1 MRMNGK
7 FFLVFFILLIFSS
20 CIDEVNIKTKEEDHL
35 LSSLTIRIP
44 SIKGAA
50 QFGATRNDEF
60 KNTRALEEAIEG
72 KINSLWLCAYPT
84 SDGAGEIKIQKI
96 DLALEDSGR
105 SDYQFDEYTVS
116 IKKGIYHLYLL
127 ANIEDYLSL
136 QLINQDISEEELKK
150 LILNFSTD
158 KFLEKGNLPMAC
170 LSFDIKLSPNQSP
183 AGNYGINISDNT
195 TIYADLTFL
204 CSKVRYTILFDRDN
218 FSNAF
223 SNNNIDFESSI
234 KASNVSFQTALFK
247 DYIIDNPRLGIYN
260 KLVLNAVKYPDSNSA
275 YLDIKKSGKESL
287 ADLEIHKHNENTN
300 QRAWQGIFY
309 LPENLTTEEA
319 NKTTL
324 TFSSSTGSAELNDNY
339 EVVLLPDNKGL
350 ERGNFYDIVS
360 KLTKPNSTEQEIS
373 LSIQEWNTTNLS
385 YSLHGPY
392 ELVVEKTSLEEVGT
406 EKWSAP
412 FWYRSDVAPE
422 YIKFQ
427 SPTIEL
433 EGKETDIFSV
443 EIIRDE
449 TTSDFLKNANGD
461 YLIHARINPNIPYNQ
476 LGDINQSEK
485 YFYLIAGNLYKK
497 IEISELNIKPFL
509 NVTPDEIEINMLDHR
524 YDGTIETS
532 IFFESNIEES
542 ISFMIEEDKGIL
554 DINKFNISVQEG
566 ISSVSGNKYTLSS
579 KRGIINL
586 SIVDLS
592 DDYWKGKHSFTLT
605 FSTEKKEIE
614 DIKVH
619 ISFNP
624 EIINYVIHFRC
635 SNPDVK
641 WTNPHI
647 IINPVNM
654 DSSGETY
661 FISSSETKHN
671 YTWEKWLCYSC
682 QNEVR
687 ESNESDGV
695 IIRAMEP
702 EYDGN
707 YFNGWWKFTLTG
719 SFDPGKTLLKFID
732 THLEEETDNS
742 FRFPE
747 KNLGGIYLL
756 DFKDHEG
763 WLNYNGVSD
772 DFINNYFV
780 ADKPSGNEPIP
791 DLSSQKYR
799 IFWPK
804 EDWDAIKISNWE
816 TSNGIIVNE
825 DNYNYT
831 YLEFTS
837 EDPSQIFGYEMMKE
851 IEGPCGRIHNIF
863 KDFKEEDDILCAYFS
878 SHDHTNNLS
887 FNLFPGT
894 PEDLKNDG
902 GNIWKP
908 EEPSQIYLLSYYNN
922 WEELD
927 QLEFYTSYSE
937 NIWHTKSKFSILN
950 YDDIVI
956 YDKVN
961 DLLYG
966 SNGNRAFQ
974 GKENESYK
982 LNPIS
987 NKTKESVSFV
997 GQKYEGIISLEKI
1010 DGFYYL
1016 YFSEKAP

>member
-60 KNTRALEEAIEG
+60 KNTRALDEALEG
-72 KINSLWLCAYPT
+72 RINSLWLCAYPI
-84 SDGAGEIKIQKI
+84 SNGAGEIKIQKI
-96 DLALEDSGR
+96 DLTLEDSGK
-105 SDYQFDEYTVS
+105 SDYQFDEYTVP

-136 QLINQDISEEELKK
+136 QSINPDISEEELKK

-170 LSFDIKLSPNQSP
+170 LASDIKLSPNQSP
-183 AGNYGINISDNT
+183 AGNKGINISDNT

-223 SNNNIDFESSI
+223 SNNNIDFESSV

-247 DYIIDNPRLGIYN
+247 DCIINNHSLGIYD

-275 YLDIKKSGKESL
+275 YLDIKNSGKESL
-287 ADLEIHKHNENTN
+287 ADLEIQKHNDNTS

-309 LPENLTTEEA
+309 LPENFTTEEA
-319 NKTTL
+319 KKTTL

-339 EVVLLPDNKGL
+339 DVDLPPDNKGL

-360 KLTKPNSTEQEIS
+360 KLTKPNSTEQDIS
-373 LSIQEWNTTNLS
+373 LSIQEWNITNLS

-412 FWYRSDVAPE
+412 FWYRSDIAPE

-449 TTSDFLKNANGD
+449 TTFDFLKNANGD
-461 YLIHARINPNIPYNQ
+461 YLIHTRINPNIPYKKLQNITES
-476 LGDINQSEK
+476 DK

-509 NVTPDEIEINMLDHR
+509 NVTPDEIEINMLDLR
-524 YDGTIETS
+524 YDRTIETS
-532 IFFESNIEES
+532 IFFESNLEES
-542 ISFMIEEDKGIL
+542 ISFMIEEDKGNL

-592 DDYWKGKHSFTLT
+592 DDYWKEKHSFILT
-605 FSTEKKEIE
+605 FSTEKKQIE
-614 DIKVH
+614 DVKVH

-624 EIINYVIHFRC
+624 EIIDYVIHFRC
-635 SNPDVK
+635 SNPDIK

-647 IINPVNM
+647 IINPVNT
-654 DSSGETY
+654 DSSGEAN

-671 YTWEKWLCYSC
+671 YNWEKWLCFSC
-682 QNEVR
+682 QNEVTEPK
-687 ESNESDGV
+687 ESEGV
-695 IIRAMEP
+695 IVRAMEP

-732 THLEEETDNS
+732 THPEEETDNS

-780 ADKPSGNEPIP
+780 AEKPSGNEPIP
-791 DLSSQKYR
+791 NLSSQKYR

-804 EDWDAIKISNWE
+804 EDWDEINISNWE
-816 TSNGIIVNE
+816 TSNETIVNE

-837 EDPSQIFGYEMMKE
+837 KDPSQIFGYEMIKE
-851 IEGPCGRIHNIF
+851 INGPCGRIHNIF

-902 GNIWKP
+902 GNEWVSDKASELYIITEFNK
-908 EEPSQIYLLSYYNN
+908 
-922 WEELD
+922 WEKLD
-927 QLEFYTSYSE
+927 DFQFYTKNEKFTWETKIEVKILSTDRFVLVDTQNNDVMYGWNQKTHLIYKGSEYELFEAIDKNKEYVEYSDAS
-937 NIWHTKSKFSILN
+937 T
-950 YDDIVI
+950 Y
-956 YDKVN
+956 
-961 DLLYG
+961 YG
-966 SNGNRAFQ
+966 
-974 GKENESYK
+974 K
-982 LNPIS
+982 LTL
-987 NKTKESVSFV
+987 K
-997 GQKYEGIISLEKI
+997 KI
-1010 DGFYYL
+1010 DDRYIIIF
-1016 YFSEKAP
+1016 